1 MTQGGDDMDTTT
13 TVTTKTG
20 PGRSTALRSRRR
32 AYDLIMASHYH
43 YGGFGYRRIAWLF
56 GLPKTTVLDAIRRI
70 DRNDSE
76 LRATAVR
83 WGHLR
88 PGAGELGPIIYR
100 DVSGGIDLG
109 L

>member
-1 MTQGGDDMDTTT
+1 MDTTT
-13 TVTTKTG
+13 TTTITKTG
-20 PGRSTALRSRRR
+20 PGRSTALQSRRR

-43 YGGFGYRRIAWLF
+43 YGRFGYRRIAWLF
-56 GLPKTTVLDAIRRI
+56 GLPKTTVFDAIRRI